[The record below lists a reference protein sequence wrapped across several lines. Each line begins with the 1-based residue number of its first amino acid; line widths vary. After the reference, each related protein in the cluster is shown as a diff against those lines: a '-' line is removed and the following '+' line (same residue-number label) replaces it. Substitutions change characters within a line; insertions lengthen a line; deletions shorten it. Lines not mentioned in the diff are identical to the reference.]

1 MDVDREALRKDFS
14 YSGED
19 ERTKRILGKIDKE
32 IEEARRQSVNVI
44 DSNVLQ
50 LARIPNEADRALAIQ
65 KELKVTR
72 LQTRLDDIA
81 DSVTPGQKTEI
92 EKEIRRLRK

>member
-1 MDVDREALRKDFS
+1 MDVDREALRKAFS

-19 ERTKRILGKIDKE
+19 ERTKRILGKIDTE

-44 DSNVLQ
+44 DSNVLR
-50 LARIPNEADRALAIQ
+50 LARIPNEADRALAMQ
-65 KELKVTR
+65 KELRVTR

-81 DSVTPGQKTEI
+81 DSVTPDRKTEI
-92 EKEIRRLRK
+92 DKEIRRLRK